1 MKKEIKL
8 DAPEKGIDGREFA
21 AGTYVVERID
31 VVEAAVTDGVL
42 VSVHRLHD
50 DGSDSCLKNDAA
62 AEFVAS
68 FDQLNKDAT
77 FTALGQQAGRCN
89 WLGDHAGAKFHCE
102 HFQRCLNLEPDS
114 ERQRLRKLFDDA
126 WKAENPTRSPK
137 IFR

>member
-62 AEFVAS
+62 AEFDEENLFLALTSLEKVKGQKIIS
-68 FDQLNKDAT
+68 SIKKPENIKLNNVID
-77 FTALGQQAGRCN
+77 L
-89 WLGDHAGAKFHCE
+89 
-102 HFQRCLNLEPDS
+102 
-114 ERQRLRKLFDDA
+114 
-126 WKAENPTRSPK
+126 
-137 IFR
+137 